1 MQFHHFFMFLLSR
14 ATLNFGILGIP
25 LLPSNDIVEVWMEL
39 INQTLPDTPVSL
51 FKKFKR
57 YIEKT
62 WIVQKLDVLS
72 VHGVPHRT
80 NNSVESYNRHPN
92 FWVLAEHIWET
103 FEDVSYDMF

>member
-1 MQFHHFFMFLLSR
+1 MIHQL
-14 ATLNFGILGIP
+14 
-25 LLPSNDIVEVWMEL
+25 
-39 INQTLPDTPVSL
+39 VSL
-51 FKKFKR
+51 YKKFKR

-80 NNSVESYNRHPN
+80 NNSVESYNRHWNSRVDEKHPN

-103 FEDVSYDMF
+103 FEDVSNDMGRLNSGNASLKLTHKI